1 MLELCVL
8 AVLRKEDSYGY
19 QIIKDVSDLIEISES
34 TLYPILRRL
43 EMGGKVKSYTT
54 QYNNRLRKYFHLTE
68 EGRQYLK
75 NFDKDR
81 AQLLKILDYIAEED
95 EKISMC
101 ELFDQYTRRGISEK
115 EAEEQMKLYW

>member
-1 MLELCVL
+1 MDAQLRKGLLELCVL

-43 EMGGKVKSYTT
+43 EMGGKVESYTT
-54 QYNNRLRKYFHLTE
+54 QHNNRLRKYFHLTG

-81 AQLLKILDYIAEED
+81 AQSLKILDYIAEED
-95 EKISMC
+95 EK
-101 ELFDQYTRRGISEK
+101 
-115 EAEEQMKLYW
+115 

>member
-43 EMGGKVKSYTT
+43 EMGGKVESYTT
-54 QYNNRLRKYFHLTE
+54 QYNNRLRKYFHL
-68 EGRQYLK
+68 
-75 NFDKDR
+75 N
-81 AQLLKILDYIAEED
+81 
-95 EKISMC
+95 
-101 ELFDQYTRRGISEK
+101 RRGKTVSEK
-115 EAEEQMKLYW
+115 F

>member
-19 QIIKDVSDLIEISES
+19 QIIKD
-34 TLYPILRRL
+34 
-43 EMGGKVKSYTT
+43 
-54 QYNNRLRKYFHLTE
+54 FHLTE

-81 AQLLKILDYIAEED
+81 AQLSKILDYIAEED
-95 EKISMC
+95 EK
-101 ELFDQYTRRGISEK
+101 
-115 EAEEQMKLYW
+115 

>member
-43 EMGGKVKSYTT
+43 EKSYTT

-95 EKISMC
+95 EK
-101 ELFDQYTRRGISEK
+101 
-115 EAEEQMKLYW
+115 

>member
-1 MLELCVL
+1 MNFPLSAGLLEACVL
-8 AVLRKEDSYGY
+8 AELNRQDVYGY
-19 QIIKDVSDLIEISES
+19 QLTQQLRQVLDISES

-43 EMGGKVKSYTT
+43 EKGGKVESYTT

-95 EKISMC
+95 EK
-101 ELFDQYTRRGISEK
+101 
-115 EAEEQMKLYW
+115 

>member
-8 AVLRKEDSYGY
+8 VVLRKEDSYGY

-43 EMGGKVKSYTT
+43 EMGGKVNSYTT

-95 EKISMC
+95 EK
-101 ELFDQYTRRGISEK
+101 
-115 EAEEQMKLYW
+115 

>member
-1 MLELCVL
+1 MLDEVKVICIKKNVGIMCFSSIEKG
-8 AVLRKEDSYGY
+8 RSYGY

-75 NFDKDR
+75 KF
-81 AQLLKILDYIAEED
+81 
-95 EKISMC
+95 
-101 ELFDQYTRRGISEK
+101 
-115 EAEEQMKLYW
+115 

>member
-1 MLELCVL
+1 MHQKGRYFVNVEVNQNRGIDIIYY
-8 AVLRKEDSYGY
+8 AIYSIMYREVFYGCTVK
-19 QIIKDVSDLIEISES
+19 IKDVSDLIEISES

-95 EKISMC
+95 EK
-101 ELFDQYTRRGISEK
+101 
-115 EAEEQMKLYW
+115 